1 LFIKNLPLTIL
12 LPIIFFIAVTI
23 QLYFILFVYSKILKH
38 QDSESNSNL
47 QPVSIIIAAANEL
60 ENLKELLP
68 LLDKQNYPEF
78 EILIADDRS
87 NDETYDYLLFNQ
99 DKIKHLT
106 FLRIKELPD
115 HFTAKKY
122 AVTMAIK
129 KSKYNI
135 LLFTDADCRPTSEN
149 WIRNMVAQLDSD
161 KDVVL
166 GFSKYIPEPGRL
178 NAFIRY
184 ETFQTA
190 LLYFSFA
197 LARMPFMGVG
207 RNLMYKKEVF
217 WKNNG
222 FASHHSLLS
231 GDDDLFV
238 NQVAKKDNCGIS
250 ISPESYT
257 TSIPKNTWSEWYIQK
272 IRHLSVGK
280 RYKTKDRLSLGLLWF
295 SGILTWLLF
304 IPAFFV
310 TNNWFIAPEWS
321 QIPVDYLKQNGLQH
335 WYVFSNG
342 MRLITGVFL
351 IWLIIKWIVLAKAN
365 KKIGNTVTSFKIP
378 FYDFQYAMYLIVFGM
393 ITLFSNPKKIRWR

>member
-1 LFIKNLPLTIL
+1 LLIKNQPLTIL
-12 LPIIFFIAVTI
+12 LSLIFFLAIII
-23 QLYFILFVYSKILKH
+23 QLFYILFVFTKLIKH
-38 QDSESNSNL
+38 EDIDTDGNL
-47 QPVSIIIAAANEL
+47 PPVTIIIAAANEL

-78 EILIADDRS
+78 EILVADDRS
-87 NDETYDYLLFNQ
+87 FDDTYDYLLFNQ
-99 DKIKHLT
+99 GKIKNLT

-149 WIRNMVAQLDSD
+149 WIRNMVTQFDSN

-197 LARMPFMGVG
+197 LAKMPFMGVG
-207 RNLMYKKEVF
+207 RNLMYKKDLF

-238 NQVAKKDNCGIS
+238 NQVAKKDNVGIS

-257 TSIPKNTWSEWYIQK
+257 TSIPKHTWSDWYIQK
-272 IRHLSVGK
+272 TRHLSVGK
-280 RYKTKDRLSLGLLWF
+280 RYKTKDRINLGLLWF

-304 IPAFFV
+304 IPAFFI
-310 TNNWFIAPEWS
+310 TNKWFIAPEWS

-335 WYVFSNG
+335 WYEFSNG
-342 MRLITGVFL
+342 MRLITGIFL
-351 IWLIIKWIVLAKAN
+351 LWLIIKWIVLAMAN
-365 KKIGNTVTSFKIP
+365 KKIGSTVNPYKIP
-378 FYDFQYAMYLIVFGM
+378 FYDFQYALYLIVFGV

>member
-1 LFIKNLPLTIL
+1 LLIKNHLLTIIL
-12 LPIIFFIAVTI
+12 SILFFAAVII
-23 QLYFILFVYSKILKH
+23 QLIFILFVFTKINKH
-38 QDSESNSNL
+38 EDFEADDKL
-47 QPVSIIIAAANEL
+47 PAVTIIIAAANEL
-60 ENLKELLP
+60 NNLKELLP
-68 LLDKQNYPEF
+68 ILDKQNYPEY

-106 FLRIKELPD
+106 FLRIKDLPD

-129 KSKYNI
+129 KSKYDT

-149 WIRNMVAQLDSD
+149 WIRSMVSQFTAE

-197 LARMPFMGVG
+197 LAKMPFMGVG
-207 RNLMYKKEVF
+207 RNLMYKKDVF

-238 NQVAKKDNCGIS
+238 NQVAKKDNVGVS
-250 ISPESYT
+250 LSPDSYT
-257 TSIPKNTWSEWYIQK
+257 TSIPKHTWSEWYTQK

-280 RYKTKDRLSLGLLWF
+280 RYKTKDRINLGLLWF
-295 SGILTWLLF
+295 SGILVWLLF
-304 IPAFFV
+304 IPAFFL
-310 TNNWFIAPEWS
+310 TNTWFTAPEWS
-321 QIPVDYLKQNGLQH
+321 QIPVEYLKQNGLQH
-335 WYVFSNG
+335 LYLYSNG

-351 IWLIIKWIVLAKAN
+351 LWLFTKWLVLAKAN
-365 KKIGNTVTSFKIP
+365 KKIGNTVNSYKIP
-378 FYDFQYAMYLIVFGM
+378 FYDFQYALYLIVFGV

>member
-12 LPIIFFIAVTI
+12 IPIIFFIAVTI
-23 QLYFILFVYSKILKH
+23 QLFYILFVYTKIIKHEDSKPG
-38 QDSESNSNL
+38 NNL
-47 QPVSIIIAAANEL
+47 PPVSIIIAAANEL
-60 ENLKELLP
+60 ENLKALLP

-78 EILIADDRS
+78 EILVADDRS
-87 NDETYDYLLFNQ
+87 YDETYDYLLFNQ

-106 FLRIKELPD
+106 FIRIKELPD

-129 KSKYNI
+129 KSKYDI
-135 LLFTDADCRPTSEN
+135 LLFTDADCRPNNEN
-149 WIRNMVAQLDSD
+149 WIRNMVAQFDSE
-161 KDVVL
+161 KEVIL

-207 RNLMYKKEVF
+207 RNLMYKKDLF

-238 NQVAKKDNCGIS
+238 NQVAKKDNVGIS
-250 ISPESYT
+250 LSSESYT
-257 TSIPKNTWSEWYIQK
+257 TSIPKHTWSEWYIQK

-280 RYKTKDRLSLGLLWF
+280 RYKTRDRINLGLLWF
-295 SGILTWLLF
+295 SGILTWLFF
-304 IPAFFV
+304 IPAFFT
-310 TNNWFIAPEWS
+310 TNDWFTAPQWS
-321 QIPVDYLKQNGLQH
+321 QISVAYLKQNGLQH
-335 WYVFSNG
+335 WYPFTNG
-342 MRLITGVFL
+342 MRLISAVFL
-351 IWLIIKWIVLAKAN
+351 LWLIIKWAVLAKAN
-365 KKIGNTVTSFKIP
+365 KKIGNTINTYKIP
-378 FYDFQYAMYLIVFGM
+378 FYDFQYAMYLIVFGV